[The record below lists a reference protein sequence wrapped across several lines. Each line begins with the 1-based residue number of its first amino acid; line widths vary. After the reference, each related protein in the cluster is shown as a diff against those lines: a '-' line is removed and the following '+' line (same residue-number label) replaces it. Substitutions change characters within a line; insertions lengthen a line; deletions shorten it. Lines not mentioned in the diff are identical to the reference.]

1 VADALF
7 SDPRLAE
14 LYDPL
19 DPDRSDLDVYV
30 AMAAEFGA
38 RTVVDIGC
46 GTGTLACLLAQRGLA
61 VTGVDPAAAS
71 LEVARRKPG
80 ADRVSWLHADATAVP
95 PLGADLVT
103 MTGNVAQVFVTD
115 REWAA
120 VLLAVLKALRPGGRL
135 VFESRDPARK
145 AWLAWNRDQTYR
157 RVVVPGAG
165 PIQTWTDLTAAGE
178 GLVSFRSTVVFAS
191 DGAVLTSDSTLRFR
205 ERAELA
211 GSLASAGLVVDEVRG
226 APDRPGLEFVF
237 IARKPVL
244 LTQPSGNPSRPGLPS
259 RRTPGPGL
267 IPGPGRTPGGTVQ
280 RGAGI
285 VPSAG
290 HRSGRRFSRRS

>member
-7 SDPRLAE
+7 SEPRLAE

-19 DPDRSDLDVYV
+19 DPDRRDLDVY
-30 AMAAEFGA
+30 AGLAAEFGA
-38 RTVVDIGC
+38 STVVDIGC
-46 GTGTLACLLAQRGLA
+46 GTGTLACLLARRGLK

-80 ADRVSWLHADATAVP
+80 AGRVRWLHADATAVP

-115 REWAA
+115 REWATVLRA
-120 VLLAVLKALRPGGRL
+120 VREALRPGGRL
-135 VFESRDPARK
+135 VFESRDPAKK

-157 RVVVPGAG
+157 HVVIPGAG
-165 PIQTWTDLTAAGE
+165 PIQTWLDLTAAGE

-191 DGAVLTSDSTLRFR
+191 DGAVLVSDSTLRFR
-205 ERAELA
+205 DRAELA
-211 GSLASAGLVVDEVRG
+211 DSLASAGLVVDEVRD

-237 IARKPVL
+237 IASKP
-244 LTQPSGNPSRPGLPS
+244 
-259 RRTPGPGL
+259 
-267 IPGPGRTPGGTVQ
+267 
-280 RGAGI
+280 A
-285 VPSAG
+285 
-290 HRSGRRFSRRS
+290 

>member
-7 SDPRLAE
+7 SEPRLAE

-19 DPDRSDLDVYV
+19 DADRRDLDAYL

-38 RTVVDIGC
+38 ATVVDIGC
-46 GTGTLACLLAQRGLA
+46 GTGTLACLMAQRGLT

-80 ADRVSWLHADATAVP
+80 ADLVRWLHADATAVP
-95 PLGADLVT
+95 LLAADLVT

-120 VLLAVLKALRPGGRL
+120 VLNAIRRALRPGGRL

-145 AWLAWNRDQTYR
+145 AWLAWNRQQTYR
-157 RVVVPGAG
+157 RVVIPGAG
-165 PIQTWTDLTAAGE
+165 RVQMWTDLTGAGK

-211 GSLASAGLVVDEVRG
+211 GSLASAGLVVDEVRD
-226 APDRPGLEFVF
+226 APDRSGLEFVF
-237 IARKPVL
+237 IAR
-244 LTQPSGNPSRPGLPS
+244 RP
-259 RRTPGPGL
+259 
-267 IPGPGRTPGGTVQ
+267 
-280 RGAGI
+280 A
-285 VPSAG
+285 
-290 HRSGRRFSRRS
+290 

>member
-1 VADALF
+1 MADALF
-7 SDPRLAE
+7 SEPRLAE

-19 DPDRSDLDVYV
+19 DADRRDLDAYL

-38 RTVVDIGC
+38 ATVVDIGC
-46 GTGTLACLLAQRGLA
+46 GTGTLACLMAQRGLT

-80 ADRVSWLHADATAVP
+80 ADLVRWLHADATAVP

-120 VLLAVLKALRPGGRL
+120 VLRAIRRALRPGG
-135 VFESRDPARK
+135 
-145 AWLAWNRDQTYR
+145 LAGVREPGSGEEGVAGVEQATDLSPRRHPRCGPVQTWMDLT
-157 RVVVPGAG
+157 GAG
-165 PIQTWTDLTAAGE
+165 K

-211 GSLASAGLVVDEVRG
+211 GLAGLG
-226 APDRPGLEFVF
+226 RPG
-237 IARKPVL
+237 RRRG
-244 LTQPSGNPSRPGLPS
+244 QGCSRPA
-259 RRTPGPGL
+259 R
-267 IPGPGRTPGGTVQ
+267 
-280 RGAGI
+280 A
-285 VPSAG
+285 
-290 HRSGRRFSRRS
+290 